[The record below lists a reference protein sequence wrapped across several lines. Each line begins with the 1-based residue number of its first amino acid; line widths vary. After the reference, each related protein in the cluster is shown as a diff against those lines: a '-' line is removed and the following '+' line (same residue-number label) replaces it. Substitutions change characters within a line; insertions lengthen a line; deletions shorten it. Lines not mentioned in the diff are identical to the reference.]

1 MLYRISFLTEML
13 VDADNPFEAE
23 RIAYNNLTNEVK
35 KRISEVQEICL
46 LSSIEQLKTNEH
58 EIFPWMS
65 PENNGDS
72 VQLTTE
78 EILLAGDKK
87 EKRKK
92 KKSSA

>member
-1 MLYRISFLTEML
+1 ML